1 MNILDGYNLYLNNGD
16 IFIIE
21 SMEEFERYVNLELS
35 YFHSKEGLNLRPS
48 SIEELREVIETV
60 NSDNRDGIEFFLISK
75 EDDNYKGADL
85 L

>member
-1 MNILDGYNLYLNNGD
+1 MDILDGYNLYLNNGD

-35 YFHSKEGLNLRPS
+35 YFHSKEELNLRPS
-48 SIEELREVIETV
+48 SIEELREVIEKV

-75 EDDNYKGADL
+75 EDDNY
-85 L
+85 